1 MSHNSPYPSIP
12 IGVDDYKKLIDN
24 KSTYVDKTLLI
35 KEFWQDGA
43 EVILTPRPRRFGK
56 TLNLSMLKYFFEKT
70 GQDTSYLFK
79 ETNIWQDPGYRALQG
94 QFPVIFLTFKD
105 IKVDSW
111 ESAYAAFAVII
122 SEECKRL
129 FPSLTIEKI
138 DASDL
143 DIFNR
148 LKFKQAPENEL
159 VQSLQFLS
167 RLLYEQT
174 EKKVIVLIDEYDA
187 PIIYAYL
194 PHLSSGGASYQQN
207 YYPKMIKFM
216 DNLLSKV
223 LKSNTA
229 LKKGLLTGITRIAKA
244 GIFSGLNH
252 LSVCTVLND
261 KYSDKFGFTQKE
273 VNQLLTQYDLSNK
286 KECIKLWYD
295 GYIFGQTN
303 MYNPWSL
310 LNCIEQKGALKS
322 YWVNTSNNNLIT
334 HVIAKASQEVKD
346 EIRLLLQGNILTDKI
361 IDEGVTLPDID
372 KKNQEPW
379 SFLLFAGYLTATSN
393 IFKYNKYYYTL
404 ALPNLEIAEL
414 YKELVLEALST
425 TISFARLKNLFEAFI
440 VGNKKMVEY
449 YLQEFIADTCSSHDT
464 RKDELEWRIHMFVL
478 GLLAGLADRYIIQ
491 SNRESGDGRYDIML
505 MPRNKPDPGILIEFK
520 KAPDKESATLSA
532 LAQTALEQI
541 KSLDYKAQ
549 LKNFEYQGPI
559 LCYGIAAHGKHL
571 VVNME
576 II

>member
-1 MSHNSPYPSIP
+1 MSHNSLYPPIP

-24 KSTYVDKTLLI
+24 KNTYVDKTLLI

-56 TLNLSMLKYFFEKT
+56 TLNLSMLRYFFEKPD
-70 GQDTSYLFK
+70 QDTSYLFEK
-79 ETNIWQDPGYRALQG
+79 TKIWQDPEIRALQG

-105 IKVDSW
+105 VKVDTW
-111 ESAYAAFAVII
+111 ELAYAEFADIV
-122 SEECKRL
+122 SEECKRIL
-129 FPSLTIEKI
+129 SNLIIEKI
-138 DASDL
+138 DSD
-143 DIFNR
+143 DIAIFNR
-148 LKFKQAPENEL
+148 LKAKQAPEDEL
-159 VQSLQFLS
+159 TKSLQFLS
-167 RLLYEQT
+167 RLLYQQT
-174 EKKVIVLIDEYDA
+174 GKTVIVLIDEYDA
-187 PIIYAYL
+187 PILY
-194 PHLSSGGASYQQN
+194 SYQQN
-207 YYPKMIKFM
+207 YYPKMIRFM

-223 LKSNTA
+223 LKSNSF

-261 KYSDKFGFTQKE
+261 KYSDKFGFTQEE
-273 VNQLLTQYDLSNK
+273 VDQLLALYNLEDK
-286 KECIKLWYD
+286 KENIKFWYD
-295 GYIFGQTN
+295 GYVFGQTN

-310 LNCIEQKGALKS
+310 LSCIEQRGALKP

-334 HVIAKASQEVKD
+334 NIIANASQEVKD
-346 EIRLLLQGNILTDKI
+346 EMRLLLQGNILADKI
-361 IDEGVTLPDID
+361 IDENVTLPDID

-393 IFKYNKYYYTL
+393 LFKYNKYYYTL

-414 YKELVLEALST
+414 YKELVLNALNPA
-425 TISFARLKNLFEAFI
+425 ISFARLTNLFEAFI
-440 VGNKKMVEY
+440 SGDKKMVEY
-449 YLQEFIADTCSSHDT
+449 YLQEFVADTCSSHDT

-478 GLLAGLADRYIIQ
+478 GLLAGLSDRYIIQ

-520 KAPDKESATLSA
+520 KADDKEKTKLEA
-532 LAQTALEQI
+532 LAQAALEQI

-549 LKNFEYQGPI
+549 LRTFEYHGPI

-571 VVNME
+571 TINME
-576 II
+576 IIK